1 MQWDVIAVIPPTHA
15 TNGNS
20 TQEIS
25 MYHVCWQTQR
35 LRLGRPCNEQASP
48 HPFFDFSRPIG
59 VKLLAFHGKCY
70 LFIHLK

>member
-20 TQEIS
+20 TQVIS

-48 HPFFDFSRPIG
+48 HPFFDFSQDN
-59 VKLLAFHGKCY
+59 
-70 LFIHLK
+70 